1 MKLHHSKSVASSSVA
16 SVSYRNHDASTA
28 PHFEVLRHQASRQ
41 GFSLLEMLTVM
52 SIMVLLGALLAP
64 AVMGFTS
71 TAGRRGAVNLVMNT
85 IDQARVAALEQ
96 GRSVHVVFAQ
106 RQFPDPDSI
115 LILREDE
122 LGQPTEQLTRWI
134 TLPRGVVFMNSG
146 LFETS
151 SPGVTAEALPGDSDK
166 LVRHG
171 VLTFS
176 PRGTVQFPTGGD
188 DNRRRIKLVDGVRHG
203 EAAPVAKTD
212 GFDIISVARFTGRP
226 QLDVSF

>member
-1 MKLHHSKSVASSSVA
+1 MEILAVVA
-16 SVSYRNHDASTA
+16 
-28 PHFEVLRHQASRQ
+28 
-41 GFSLLEMLTVM
+41 
-52 SIMVLLGALLAP
+52 IMAILGALLAP
-64 AVMGFTS
+64 AVSGFTS

-96 GRSVHVVFAQ
+96 GRPVHVIFAQ
-106 RQFPDPDSI
+106 RKFPEADSI
-115 LILREDE
+115 LVLRENE
-122 LGQPTEQLTRWI
+122 NGQPTEQLSRWI
-134 TLPRGVVFMNSG
+134 TLPRGVIFVTSG

-151 SPGVTAEALPGDSDK
+151 SPAVGADLLPGSTDSI
-166 LVRHG
+166 VRHG

-188 DNRRRIKLVDGVRHG
+188 DNRRRIKLVDGVREG
-203 EAAPVAKTD
+203 QAAPVAKTD